1 MAEDNIIRPP
11 TRDNENRKRFTRTDA
26 WATIIVA
33 LLVGLLLGYIS
44 GVWEGPEG
52 PAGPVGEVGPEGPP
66 GAADVVTGPAG
77 PQGATG
83 PVSDKGARGEGGP
96 IGAAGPAGAQGPP
109 GQPGL
114 AGDVGPAGV
123 QGEQGVAGEPGP
135 TGPQGI
141 QGPPGVVGFLNPPP
155 SALEALTLVYPILF
169 APDGV
174 VVTNPSAEGTEPP
187 RGITRRSLDLTERQA
202 IRVQFAHSLANG
214 IHLSVEYFDATHS
227 PRWRPLIPATGT
239 AKAPYANQTSSW
251 YSLPA
256 FYDYANYF
264 VRVVVHG
271 DGELDPEFT
280 YISLDAK

>member
-1 MAEDNIIRPP
+1 MAEANS
-11 TRDNENRKRFTRTDA
+11 ENRKRFTRTDA

-52 PAGPVGEVGPEGPP
+52 PAGLIGEVGPEGPP
-66 GAADVVTGPAG
+66 GAADVLTGPAG

-83 PVSDKGARGEGGP
+83 PVGDKGARGEVGP
-96 IGAAGPAGAQGPP
+96 MGAAGPAGAQGPP

-114 AGDVGPAGV
+114 IGDIGPAGI
-123 QGEQGVAGEPGP
+123 QGDLGP
-135 TGPQGI
+135 VGPQGESGP

-174 VVTNPSAEGTEPP
+174 VVTNPSADGTEPP
-187 RGITRRSLDLTERQA
+187 KGITRRSLDLTERQA
-202 IRVQFAHSLANG
+202 IRVQFAHSLDNG
-214 IHLSVEYFDATHS
+214 IQLGVEYYDPDHS
-227 PRWRPLIPATGT
+227 PRWRLLIPATGT
-239 AKAPYANQTSSW
+239 AQAPYANQTSTW

-256 FYDYANYF
+256 FYAYADHF
-264 VRVVVHG
+264 IRVIVYG